1 MPYDQYERQRHRGA
15 GRGTFGYWIPLVVT
29 VTAATFGLAA
39 WIWSERRNNDDDDSS
54 DESRDERRE
63 ERKDDRKDASR
74 SSHSDRQ
81 QNVEDDASGG
91 MVARMSGALRRT
103 PSPQQILDGASKR
116 VAASVAAAST
126 AVGGVLSSIRE
137 EEKDDYADHS
147 RWSEE
152 ADGRRLTRE
161 TAPEQAPSQAAGP
174 TTQSTSGV
182 KGLDPTPTLPATTP
196 ITSTSTRNAVPS
208 GYRQSAIRRKKVA
221 IVVSAETNLGAQDE
235 GEHGNHHEQAS
246 ILSHLPSHIDL
257 DVTELFV
264 LIYAPEIKQHPLSIS
279 NAHRP
284 VVSNTSSFSNIGHDE
299 AYTPGEELEKP
310 LVSLDPKP
318 VASESSGM
326 GTPRTPGMSVQ
337 GLPAFKNLY
346 KQALSLV
353 EKSTMVLPFTTPSG
367 HVHIIRHLAP
377 EVVYLQESLSGDN
390 GDVVTQISSWVGQV
404 VVVVGA
410 EGGHG
415 GLVDSEDEMHQEGKE
430 KKTDKWWE
438 QAERVGLGKGVEVV
452 EGLHVGEHWGRR
464 IAGKD

>member
-1 MPYDQYERQRHRGA
+1 
-15 GRGTFGYWIPLVVT
+15 
-29 VTAATFGLAA
+29 
-39 WIWSERRNNDDDDSS
+39 
-54 DESRDERRE
+54 
-63 ERKDDRKDASR
+63 
-74 SSHSDRQ
+74 
-81 QNVEDDASGG
+81 
-91 MVARMSGALRRT
+91 
-103 PSPQQILDGASKR
+103 
-116 VAASVAAAST
+116 
-126 AVGGVLSSIRE
+126 
-137 EEKDDYADHS
+137 
-147 RWSEE
+147 
-152 ADGRRLTRE
+152 
-161 TAPEQAPSQAAGP
+161 
-174 TTQSTSGV
+174 
-182 KGLDPTPTLPATTP
+182 
-196 ITSTSTRNAVPS
+196 
-208 GYRQSAIRRKKVA
+208 
-221 IVVSAETNLGAQDE
+221 
-235 GEHGNHHEQAS
+235 
-246 ILSHLPSHIDL
+246 
-257 DVTELFV
+257 VTELFV
-264 LIYAPEIKQHPLSIS
+264 LIYAPEIKQHPLSVS
-279 NAHRP
+279 NTHRP

-326 GTPRTPGMSVQ
+326 GTPRTPGLSVQ
-337 GLPAFKNLY
+337 GLPAFRNLH

-438 QAERVGLGKGVEVV
+438 QPERVGLGKGVEVV